1 MRAARLLATLG
12 VAVTSVVLAA
22 GKLDKFLPPTNAVP
36 GWVVSASADRGA
48 YDVEG
53 LYGLYDGDVPHLQ
66 KFGIQ
71 AAHQRMY
78 KNQSKRAIV
87 DLMRL
92 DTKTHAQALFADRTK
107 GTRGSAVSG
116 VKEKSLLVSASGT
129 TVVYFWQRNYFCT
142 VSTFGSTAAD
152 RQAAVAFARYISAKI
167 AKS

>member
-1 MRAARLLATLG
+1 MRATRLLATAAMVL
-12 VAVTSVVLAA
+12 AALALAA
-22 GKLDKFLPPTNAVP
+22 GKLEKLLPPSSAIP
-36 GWVVSASADRGA
+36 GWMVNTAADRGA

-53 LYGLYDGDVPHLQ
+53 LYGIYDGDVPHLQ

-78 KNQSKRAIV
+78 KKQNKRAIV

-92 DTKTHAQALFADRTK
+92 DTRTHAQALFADRTR
-107 GTRGSAVSG
+107 GTSGSTVPG

-142 VSTFGSTAAD
+142 ISTFGSSAAD
-152 RQAAVAFARYISAKI
+152 RQAAVSFAKFISAKI

>member
-1 MRAARLLATLG
+1 MRAIRLLS
-12 VAVTSVVLAA
+12 AVVIILAAAALAA
-22 GKLDKFLPPTNAVP
+22 GKLDKFLPPSNAIP
-36 GWVVSASADRGA
+36 GWVISASADRGA
-48 YDVEG
+48 YDVAG

-78 KNQSKRAIV
+78 KKQNKRAIV

-92 DTKTHAQALFADRTK
+92 DTKTHARALFADRTR
-107 GTRGSAVSG
+107 GTQGSAVPG

-142 VSTFGSTAAD
+142 ISTFGSTAAD
-152 RQAAVAFARYISAKI
+152 RQAAIAFAKYISTKI
-167 AKS
+167 AKG

>member
-1 MRAARLLATLG
+1 MRVIGVLAI
-12 VAVTSVVLAA
+12 VAVVSVSVALAA
-22 GKLDKFLPPTNAVP
+22 GKLDKFLPPSNVIP

-78 KNQSKRAIV
+78 KKQNKRAIV

-92 DTKTHAQALFADRTK
+92 DTRTHAQALFADRTK
-107 GTRGSAVSG
+107 GTSGSAVSG
-116 VKEKSLLVSASGT
+116 VKEKGLLVSASGT

-142 VSTFGSTAAD
+142 ISTFGSSTAD
-152 RQAAVAFARYISAKI
+152 RQAAVAFAKYISAKI
-167 AKS
+167 EKS